1 MIDTFHHINRSS
13 IVILLLF
20 SQILLLLP
28 RYQSISSFCKKDN
41 GFFETWTFTTLE
53 DFSIIPS
60 DFFLTMKLI
69 ALNDVKIVHER
80 HQEFSLC
87 ISSKPLSLSAL
98 SGDEKAT
105 LSERAKDTQP
115 LTTAIINDIQQ
126 EPDSTLSSSS
136 LSYERCDVSLFDT
149 TVVRGFPGLTDVTVR
164 LFHHRREVLC
174 QASVV
179 VLCCEEDHLDVS
191 TSSESAK
198 SHLLTTFL
206 TTSMAL
212 LSSLP
217 TPHRRHAP
225 IRSPP
230 PPLPTDTT
238 VVLEVVVGVKSF
250 ALNAEKR
257 QSIRQTLQR
266 RARQYSDA
274 MRLSFFF
281 LVGWSPFVI
290 EDPRVQHLLAEEKE
304 VHGDVLLEEELP
316 IEDNYLTLTDKV
328 MTFLAWLEGGSD
340 RARARADF
348 VVISDDDTYV
358 SVPSLLALLLEE
370 KDKMRQAPR
379 QYQWYAGEV
388 SK

>member
-1 MIDTFHHINRSS
+1 MIIITSY
-13 IVILLLF
+13 IVIVLLLTHL
-20 SQILLLLP
+20 IP
-28 RYQSISSFCKKDN
+28 RYQSISSFCNKDN

-53 DFSIIPS
+53 DFSTIPS

-87 ISSKPLSLSAL
+87 ITSKPLSPSTL
-98 SGDEKAT
+98 SGDERAA
-105 LSERAKDTQP
+105 LSERAKDTHP
-115 LTTAIINDIQQ
+115 LTTAIINDIQH
-126 EPDSTLSSSS
+126 ETDSSLSSSP
-136 LSYERCDVSLFDT
+136 LSFERCDVLLFDT

-179 VLCCEEDHLDVS
+179 VLCCEEDHPDIA
-191 TSSESAK
+191 SSESAK

-206 TTSMAL
+206 TTSMSL
-212 LSSLP
+212 LTSLP

-225 IRSPP
+225 ILSPP
-230 PPLPTDTT
+230 PPLPTDST

-257 QSIRQTLQR
+257 QSIRQNLQR
-266 RARQYSDA
+266 RAQQYGDVV
-274 MRLSFFF
+274 RLSFFF
-281 LVGWSPFVI
+281 LVGWSPFVA

-316 IEDNYLTLTDKV
+316 VEDNYLTLTDKV

-340 RARARADF
+340 TRAKADF

-358 SVPSLLALLLEE
+358 SVPSLLTLLLEE

-379 QYQWYAGEV
+379 QYHWYAGEV
-388 SK
+388 SKGRHRSLFSM